1 MKTFILFEPKRSYA
15 QNAENETTI
24 NDYPFDIL
32 FASSYTDIFVLS
44 KQYPDS
50 KILLGAGAMHD
61 PSFNRA
67 SMPANAVFYAHNVTE
82 LEELGEAKYP
92 CIGIAKTPVK
102 LLSMMSGNMEVM
114 EYIPQKAETPNTSS
128 VNYQERDHQYNASQI
143 PTQSPTPKE
152 APAPA
157 FSEEQYRQFLAFMEA
172 QKAMNQPP
180 AQLTPASQPEYDG
193 DEDDEDD
200 GCANSPVSTPVP
212 KTSQKKQGSI
222 LRDNIEAK
230 RAAEARAGIQ
240 RSGINIEGLVPEKI
254 KTTTATVYAAKGG
267 VGKTSISAETAY
279 CLACTNNGRRNLRV
293 CVVDYNIDFGDIA
306 STLELDEKGNNMVLW
321 AAEIQEKLDAGK
333 KPDDINFTKHEM
345 EDYYLQ
351 RVNNKLQL
359 YALVAPIAHEDSMNI
374 SSDSLD
380 VMLRNIIENGEFDFV
395 ICDTGNNTRDA
406 SVIALSRSDN
416 ILLVATQD
424 VTTANCNSAM
434 IRTMRQVTINGKPF
448 DQNKI
453 KLVINN
459 IISSREAGISVEEVE
474 ETFPYECIA
483 RIKRT
488 PDIIKAN
495 NFGKPLV
502 QNPKHEYSKQIFKIV
517 RYLTSGEIEDEP
529 VQEKKSLFSFLKK

>member
-1 MKTFILFEPKRSYA
+1 MKTFILYDPKRSYA

-24 NDYPFDIL
+24 NDYPFEVL
-32 FASSYTDIFVLS
+32 FASSYTDTFVLS
-44 KQYPDS
+44 RQYPDA
-50 KILLGAGAMHD
+50 KILLGAGVALD
-61 PSFNRA
+61 PSFDKN
-67 SMPANAVFYAHNVTE
+67 SLSTNTMFYAHNVTE
-82 LEELGEAKYP
+82 LEELGEQKYP
-92 CIGIAKTPVK
+92 CIGIAKTPAK
-102 LLSMMSGNMEVM
+102 LLNMMSGNLEALA
-114 EYIPQKAETPNTSS
+114 YIPQKSEQATVTPQTVQTPPVAQPMPQVQN
-128 VNYQERDHQYNASQI
+128 HPAI
-143 PTQSPTPKE
+143 PTYDPVPNSPAS
-152 APAPA
+152 AP
-157 FSEEQYRQFLAFMEA
+157 FSEEQYRQFLAYMNA
-172 QKAMNQPP
+172 QGMNQPSSYPSTASPNMYPEEKATEP
-180 AQLTPASQPEYDG
+180 AAYTPE
-193 DEDDEDD
+193 
-200 GCANSPVSTPVP
+200 P
-212 KTSQKKQGSI
+212 KNIQKKQGSI

-240 RSGINIEGLVPEKI
+240 QAGINFEGYVPEKI
-254 KTTTATVYAAKGG
+254 KTITATVYAAKGG

-333 KPDDINFTKHEM
+333 EPDDISFTKHEM
-345 EDYYLQ
+345 ENYYLQ

-374 SSDSLD
+374 SSEALD
-380 VMLRNIIENGEFDFV
+380 VMLRNIIDNGEFDFV

-434 IRTMRQVTINGKPF
+434 IRTMRQVTINGRPF

-517 RYLTSGEIEDEP
+517 QYLTSGEIVDEP
-529 VQEKKSLFSFLKK
+529 AQEKKGLFSFLKK